1 MKLRE
6 AQENMEKKYNMSLDE
21 IAHKIK
27 VGDLEN
33 DELFV
38 LHHAALIHHALILKA
53 MLEKI
58 TELEKIIEEQGEK
71 LQTLE
76 SALDEALYYDDV
88 DDDAY
93 NMYG

>member
-1 MKLRE
+1 MKLKE

-27 VGDLEN
+27 LGDLET

-58 TELEKIIEEQGEK
+58 MELEKIIEEQGEK

-76 SALDEALYYDDV
+76 SALDEALYYDESQEDIDV
-88 DDDAY
+88 
-93 NMYG
+93 MYL